1 MSDLDTIAP
10 SLTSFSMTPMV
21 DLSSG
26 SGTLEI
32 LAETNMDESGI
43 TSVVVYFEENISYS
57 HSSAA
62 SSADGTWN
70 NVTLGVL
77 GGWEDYQVTETKGLF
92 QTSIGDGDYN
102 IQSVRLQDGARNTT
116 WYSFDDLADLGFSNM
131 FTVSNS
137 GEPKNNT
144 SLNLTSTQLNASIH
158 LDFSFQNWS
167 QSTNSFALELVY
179 DPTKFDYENATLVG
193 SGSSSA
199 STSLNAVNNEATLII
214 NGSFSNG
221 ADDGTVRLA
230 FANQLDEAV

>member
-1 MSDLDTIAP
+1 MSDLDMTAP

-26 SGTLEI
+26 SGPLEI

-62 SSADGTWN
+62 SIADGTWN

-77 GGWEDYQVTETKGLF
+77 GGWDDYQVTETIGLF

-102 IQSVRLQDGARNTT
+102 IQSVRLQDGAGNTT

-137 GEPKNNT
+137 GLDMNTPFLTFFSMTPKV
-144 SLNLTSTQLNASIH
+144 NL
-158 LDFSFQNWS
+158 
-167 QSTNSFALELVY
+167 
-179 DPTKFDYENATLVG
+179 
-193 SGSSSA
+193 
-199 STSLNAVNNEATLII
+199 
-214 NGSFSNG
+214 
-221 ADDGTVRLA
+221 
-230 FANQLDEAV
+230 